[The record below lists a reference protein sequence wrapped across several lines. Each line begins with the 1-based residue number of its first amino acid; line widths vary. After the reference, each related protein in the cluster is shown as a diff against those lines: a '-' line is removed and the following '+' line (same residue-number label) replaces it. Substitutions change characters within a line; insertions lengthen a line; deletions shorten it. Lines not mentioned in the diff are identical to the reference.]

1 MLAAAKSAGQA
12 KERALANGEATSS
25 ASRVRCEYFSAMS
38 TRADREAWAAFG
50 AKRAAAAALEA
61 APASGVA
68 LTATPRTPA
77 AGARRLA
84 AGTRPQTSASVAA
97 ASRSD
102 IAAKLRVWGR
112 ITEHEERSPIERTI
126 RNATLTHART
136 LRAKRVPPAHRRQ
149 QTDPVRY
156 SCPRAHADQAQA
168 HAGRV
173 EPRAGVGRLRQPER
187 QQVRTVLLRGLS
199 T

>member
-50 AKRAAAAALEA
+50 AKRAAAAAL
-61 APASGVA
+61 
-68 LTATPRTPA
+68 TATPRTPA

-84 AGTRPQTSASVAA
+84 AGTRPQTGASVAA

-112 ITEHEERSPIERTI
+112 ITEHEVRSPERTI

-149 QTDPVRY
+149 QKDPVRY
-156 SCPRAHADQAQA
+156 CVRGPMQIRPRPMQALS
-168 HAGRV
+168 
-173 EPRAGVGRLRQPER
+173 PRAGVARHRQPER
-187 QQVRTVLLRGLS
+187 QQVMTVLRGLS